1 MALKIIFMG
10 TPEFA
15 VPILK
20 SIYYSDHK
28 LQAVYTQ
35 SPKKSKRG
43 QKINLSPV
51 HKYSNQIKIS
61 VKHPINLKDD
71 AELEIFKKLNPDVV
85 VVAAFGKI
93 LPSKMLNLE
102 NIKFINVH
110 ASLLPRWRGAAPI
123 QRSIIEMDKET
134 GISIMKMIPELDA
147 GPYLL
152 QKKIRIEKNDNFVS
166 LSKKLSDLGSKLI
179 IESLDLIEKKNY
191 KFTDQDVEKA
201 TYAKKID
208 KKESKINWNETSSKI
223 LSKIKG
229 LNPFPG
235 TWFIHKGK
243 RLKIIEA
250 IEVHQSGEAGKI
262 LDDNLTIGCKDNA
275 IKVLFVQKEG
285 RKILSSKD
293 FLAGYK
299 IRKGEKLF

>member
-1 MALKIIFMG
+1 M
-10 TPEFA
+10 
-15 VPILK
+15 
-20 SIYYSDHK
+20 
-28 LQAVYTQ
+28 
-35 SPKKSKRG
+35 
-43 QKINLSPV
+43 
-51 HKYSNQIKIS
+51 
-61 VKHPINLKDD
+61 
-71 AELEIFKKLNPDVV
+71 
-85 VVAAFGKI
+85 
-93 LPSKMLNLE
+93 
-102 NIKFINVH
+102 
-110 ASLLPRWRGAAPI
+110 
-123 QRSIIEMDKET
+123 
-134 GISIMKMIPELDA
+134 
-147 GPYLL
+147 
-152 QKKIRIEKNDNFVS
+152 
-166 LSKKLSDLGSKLI
+166 
-179 IESLDLIEKKNY
+179 KKNY

-201 TYAKKID
+201 TYAKKLRKRIQ
-208 KKESKINWNETSSKI
+208 INWNETSSKI